1 MGFSKP
7 PIKMGSY
14 NDNNIPYPQHANDNN
29 IPCPQR
35 ANDKT
40 YQRHYTVV
48 HAAAQLGNLSQFK
61 LVLQNNPH
69 IDIND
74 SYNEHRQTPLRL
86 AVDNQHWD
94 IARYCIEKG
103 AYIDIREGVVN
114 SLILST
120 PFENIMKFI
129 MKHKKNKNSKEFLDA
144 TEMGK
149 WILRQRI
156 MYPIK
161 RIEYAIDYG
170 KNNEND
176 ITQIIDEEGYETLLE
191 ESAAFLLGVNQT
203 ELKEIL
209 IKNNL
214 LYWAASRN
222 IIRIKDEGWYS
233 MTFLIFRIFL
243 LFEICVNL
251 RKEERHFIGLP
262 KGTTFEQVYE
272 KLVRELQVQLTTY
285 WDYVTT
291 EEFKH
296 KCPDLFEDWSC
307 NVVDRLMNLK
317 PWCEV
322 TLVVGHDGHCIYL
335 SLCKTLDSI
344 LVRVDNRWMKTV
356 PANTPHPKNELGLI
370 QPYLVAYFNVNSS
383 NIDKNKKWLKEYIK
397 NATKLRESD
406 SEESMRHL
414 YCSDNNKSSFP
425 CEGNVLSIVKHWPY
439 RPIETGSFCY
449 LRSNNVGYRI
459 RLGDVIYT
467 WVKNQEYKSFVFN
480 TTNYNT
486 EKLQCMIE
494 LYTNN
499 FNVCVHAKFKM
510 QFLLFFLFK
519 MLKTKKLKS
528 AKCYLSWPSS
538 GRFPFWGKAQHYVIM
553 PLYLGISQTSW
564 KIFCLHDGTAALQYF
579 NNWNCNGSLTSYTR
593 LENARCNGTEDCYVS
608 RTNYLSDSYFTSVP
622 CGTDNLYYMY
632 MVLST
637 TGECLDVEF
646 IFLFFLFF
654 IRMYECNKSRT
665 LMYEIMN
672 QE

>member
-1 MGFSKP
+1 MKSYNSQQKDSECIKALQAISVKLNDHQLYLLVEHLLEKAKHRPTVYTYNALSEMSKDMWKRVIITVLKKEENQNKLMNKDSRSNFLKLFSNNVNEQKQKNSKEMELLAFGLFLVNPRIQLNCNDNITLDPLHELILYYYRQATEWGFLNLQSKWDH
-7 PIKMGSY
+7 K
-14 NDNNIPYPQHANDNN
+14 NDNNIPYPQ
-29 IPCPQR
+29 C

-40 YQRHYTVV
+40 YQKHYTVV

-69 IDIND
+69 IGIND
-74 SYNEHRQTPLRL
+74 SYNEHRQTPLHL
-86 AVDNQHWD
+86 AVNNQHWD

-103 AYIDIREGVVN
+103 AYIDIREGAVN
-114 SLILST
+114 SLILRT
-120 PFENIMKFI
+120 PFENIIEYI

-144 TEMGK
+144 TEIGK

-161 RIEYAIDYG
+161 RIEYAIDYT
-170 KNNEND
+170 KNKLINEND

-191 ESAAFLLGVNQT
+191 ESAAFLLGVNQRY
-203 ELKEIL
+203 LKEIL
-209 IKNNL
+209 IRSNL

-222 IIRIKDEGWYS
+222 IICIKDENSRQKSFDRGWCLIP
-233 MTFLIFRIFL
+233 FLIFRIFL

-344 LVRVDNRWMKTV
+344 LVRVDNRWMHTV
-356 PANTPHPKNELGLI
+356 PVNTPHPENELGLI
-370 QPYLVAYFNVNSS
+370 QSYLVAYFNLNSP
-383 NIDKNKKWLKEYIK
+383 NLDKNKKWLKEYIK
-397 NATKLRESD
+397 NATKLRDSD
-406 SEESMRHL
+406 SNESMRHL
-414 YCSDNNKSSFP
+414 YCSDNKSSFP
-425 CEGNVLSIVKHWPY
+425 REGNVLSIVKHWPY
-439 RPIETGSFCY
+439 RPTQTNAASSY

-480 TTNYNT
+480 KTNYNS
-486 EKLQCMIE
+486 
-494 LYTNN
+494 
-499 FNVCVHAKFKM
+499 H
-510 QFLLFFLFK
+510 
-519 MLKTKKLKS
+519 
-528 AKCYLSWPSS
+528 
-538 GRFPFWGKAQHYVIM
+538 
-553 PLYLGISQTSW
+553 
-564 KIFCLHDGTAALQYF
+564 
-579 NNWNCNGSLTSYTR
+579 
-593 LENARCNGTEDCYVS
+593 
-608 RTNYLSDSYFTSVP
+608 
-622 CGTDNLYYMY
+622 
-632 MVLST
+632 
-637 TGECLDVEF
+637 
-646 IFLFFLFF
+646 
-654 IRMYECNKSRT
+654 
-665 LMYEIMN
+665 
-672 QE
+672 